1 LKFRAKL
8 YSIPCKFLIWV
19 VETAIA
25 NVETTCA
32 GECWKS
38 TQVYGEFENGLY
50 VYREKA
56 KSLTRNSIDA
66 REHRQRSVEQLK
78 SRKIQ
83 VCTASF
89 SGSEAKSPTLR
100 AKLHPQRSLQNVQHA
115 DAQNAARLVA
125 ECELRSIVSRP
136 ASRAACTSYLCTLSR
151 RMQNQLRIFEN
162 PWRQGR
168 GKLQT
173 EFVSS
178 QPLGFDVTS

>member
-1 LKFRAKL
+1 
-8 YSIPCKFLIWV
+8 V

-66 REHRQRSVEQLK
+66 RQHRQRSVEQLK

-89 SGSEAKSPTLR
+89 SIEAKSPTLR

-136 ASRAACTSYLCTLSR
+136 ASRAACTRYLRTLSR
-151 RMQNQLRIFEN
+151 RMQNQLRTFEN
-162 PWRQGR
+162 PWRRGG

-178 QPLGFDVTS
+178 LRLGFDVTS